1 MLKMGVVLKSPID
14 RRIFQCYAAFQQ
26 MLKEGYSMKEPETE
40 RGLQEAFLACLR
52 EVPFVRDVRVR
63 TGWLGGPDLEADVR
77 FRDDVRRFLVE
88 FKSSGQPRM
97 IREAVNQLLRY
108 RADASD
114 AHLVI
119 AAPYISPESA
129 ELCRR
134 EGVGYV
140 DLAGNCLLCF
150 DQVYIRREGN
160 PNPFAA
166 KRDLRSLYSPKA
178 SRVIRVL
185 LTDPFRVWKMEELAE
200 ASGVSLGQAHNV
212 KKLLAD
218 REWIE
223 GGQRG
228 FSLRFPERLLDE
240 WSENYD
246 YRRNR
251 AVEFYTM
258 RSVSEIEYDV
268 VAACQEANRRCAL
281 TGFSAAARLAPFVR
295 YQRAAIYV
303 DGAIEQIASK
313 TGLKRVSSGGNLNL
327 ITPYDEGVFYGATE
341 LNGIT
346 IVSAIQA
353 YLDVKSVPSRGEE
366 AADFLRR
373 EVILPKWHRAA

>member
-1 MLKMGVVLKSPID
+1 
-14 RRIFQCYAAFQQ
+14 
-26 MLKEGYSMKEPETE
+26 MKGPETE
-40 RGLQEAFLACLR
+40 RNLQEAFLACLR
-52 EVPFVRDVRVR
+52 EVPFVQDVRVR
-63 TGWLGGPDLEADVR
+63 MGWLGGPDLEADVR
-77 FRDDVRRFLVE
+77 FQDDVRHFLVE
-88 FKSSGQPRM
+88 FKSSGQPRL

-185 LTDPFRVWKMEELAE
+185 LNDPFRTWKMEELAKE
-200 ASGVSLGQAHNV
+200 ANVSLGQAYNV

-223 GGQRG
+223 GGQIG

-240 WSENYD
+240 WAENYD

-251 AVEFYTM
+251 AVEFYGL
-258 RSVSEIEYDV
+258 RNVSEIEYDV
-268 VAACQEANRRCAL
+268 AAACQEASQRCAL
-281 TGFSAAARLAPFVR
+281 TGFSAAARMAPFVR
-295 YQRAAIYV
+295 YRRAAIYV
-303 DGAIEQIASK
+303 DGAIEPVASK
-313 TGLKRVSSGGNLNL
+313 ANLKRVTSGGNVSL
-327 ITPYDEGVFYGATE
+327 IIPYDQGVFYGATE
-341 LNGIT
+341 LNGVKA
-346 IVSAIQA
+346 VSPIQA
-353 YLDVKSVPSRGEE
+353 YLDLKSLPNRGEE